1 MMCRSKT
8 HLSKEALSAIEKQ
21 RNVEAVMA
29 DNVLL
34 RSILRRCVAELKPPD
49 ALCQGVVPT
58 VVVVVRHPPLAAGQR
73 PHAAQHPGRQV
84 AC

>member
-34 RSILRRCVAELKPPD
+34 RSILRRREAVLSSVAMD
-49 ALCQGVVPT
+49 ARAEGSRDV
-58 VVVVVRHPPLAAGQR
+58 AAESLLLDIALLGSR
-73 PHAAQHPGRQV
+73 VDGR
-84 AC
+84 

>member
-34 RSILRRCVAELKPPD
+34 RSILRRCEAVLSSVEMDARAEGSRDVAAESLLLD
-49 ALCQGVVPT
+49 IALLDSRVD
-58 VVVVVRHPPLAAGQR
+58 
-73 PHAAQHPGRQV
+73 GR
-84 AC
+84 